1 MPGKL
6 ACKIPKSLKKQ
17 GKRQISFGPTYRY
30 TCICWFLFEHYQ
42 NTILVKFNII
52 NSQCK
57 LLLQI
62 IVRGCFK
69 ASKLNWRPNEKL
81 LYESFL
87 PVDCIVEETKTA
99 TYQFKTSFYSLS
111 SWATLLWKNGGL
123 TGMLIYR
130 NQNARTTN
138 EITIGK
144 SVKSWRSDSLM
155 TSVHFPMILFS
166 NIVHKINDKC
176 NSVSLQLKVI
186 FGRSQ
191 GTVILQI
198 CNLLLHMFK
207 TPLGC

>member
-1 MPGKL
+1 MAFFKTVLIFYMPGKL
-6 ACKIPKSLKKQ
+6 LVACKIPKSLKKQ

-87 PVDCIVEETKTA
+87 SVDCIVEETKTA
-99 TYQFKTSFYSLS
+99 TYQFKTSFYSSS

-123 TGMLIYR
+123 KGMLICR
-130 NQNARTTN
+130 NQNARTAN

-155 TSVHFPMILFS
+155 TLVHFPMILFF
-166 NIVHKINDKC
+166 HEY
-176 NSVSLQLKVI
+176 SL
-186 FGRSQ
+186 
-191 GTVILQI
+191 
-198 CNLLLHMFK
+198 
-207 TPLGC
+207 